1 MKKGIN
7 KIGIQFFAVH
17 AQRLNA
23 NTVYASLF
31 NLIRLVGVLG
41 AKLQIDDSNATR
53 FKMEGGR
60 YEDTLYWVSCDVLSS
75 YVFDPDDTNVLTPG
89 NKVTPAYKTIT
100 VDQVR
105 QISLYL
111 PTYFLSSQ
119 AFQSA
124 GYFDEFTAL
133 AQSMIQKTRKLYD
146 QRLVDTYIGTT
157 VSSTGKQSQTVTLQ
171 GAGHEQ
177 EDTLAIAEK
186 VSNILFEMAD
196 TTRSYNDRQYMSAF
210 GKEAVDIIWNSTY
223 YSKMMK
229 VGLPVTFNKDGVLE
243 NGRTLP
249 NRYFGIPITTSNYS
263 TYSASTP
270 AAGKPID
277 SDDGTYVPGSNN
289 ANGTLRAL
297 EEQDITVSAVVYH
310 VFPGDELPAGAV
322 VYASSEVQIPCYI
335 EDADVICKIISKD
348 ACKYVSSIETQTEF
362 VNGKNHSRNMWLTF
376 MYAKPDRLPEET
388 WTTLK
393 KA

>member
-1 MKKGIN
+1 M
-7 KIGIQFFAVH
+7 ALH

-23 NTVYASLF
+23 NTVYSSLF

-41 AKLQIDDSNATR
+41 AKLQIDNSNASR
-53 FKMEGGR
+53 YKMEGGR
-60 YEDTLYWVSCDVLSS
+60 YEDTLYWVSCDVLTSKA
-75 YVFDPDDTNVLTPG
+75 FDPTDANVLAPEQ
-89 NKVTPAYKTIT
+89 KVVPAYKTIT
-100 VDQVR
+100 VDTVR
-105 QISLYL
+105 QIGLNL

-119 AFQSA
+119 AFQTA
-124 GYFDEFTAL
+124 GYFDEFTAF

-157 VSSTGKQSQTVTLQ
+157 ESTVGKQTQTVTLSGSDVQ
-171 GAGHEQ
+171 A
-177 EDTLAIAEK
+177 DTLAIAEA

-196 TTRSYNDRQYMSAF
+196 TTRDYNDRQYMSAF
-210 GKEAVDIIWNSTY
+210 EKDAVDILWNSKF
-223 YSKMMK
+223 YSKMIK

-249 NRYFGIPITTSNYS
+249 ARYFGTPITTSNYS
-263 TYSASTP
+263 TYSAATP
-270 AAGKPID
+270 TTGKPID

-297 EEQDITVSAVVYH
+297 AEQDITVSGTTTH

-322 VYASSEVQIPCYI
+322 VYASSAVQIPCYI
-335 EDADVICKIISKD
+335 ENPKVICKIISKD
-348 ACKYVSSIETQTEF
+348 GAKYVSAIETETEF
-362 VNGKNHSRNMWLTF
+362 VNGKNHSRNMYLTF
-376 MYAKPDRLPEET
+376 MYGGPDRLPEET

-393 KA
+393 QA

>member
-1 MKKGIN
+1 M
-7 KIGIQFFAVH
+7 ALH

-23 NTVYASLF
+23 NTVYSSLF

-41 AKLQIDDSNATR
+41 AKLQIDNSNASR
-53 FKMEGGR
+53 YKMEGGR
-60 YEDTLYWVSCDVLSS
+60 YEDTLYWVSCDVLTSKA
-75 YVFDPDDTNVLTPG
+75 FDPTDANVLAPEQ
-89 NKVTPAYKTIT
+89 KVVPAYKTIT
-100 VDQVR
+100 VDTVR
-105 QISLYL
+105 QIGLNL

-119 AFQSA
+119 AFQTA

-157 VSSTGKQSQTVTLQ
+157 ESAIGKQTQTVTLSGSDVQ
-171 GAGHEQ
+171 A
-177 EDTLAIAEK
+177 DTLAIAEA

-196 TTRSYNDRQYMSAF
+196 TTRDYNDRQYMSAF
-210 GKEAVDIIWNSTY
+210 EKDAVDILWNSKF
-223 YSKMMK
+223 YSKMIK

-249 NRYFGIPITTSNYS
+249 ARYFGTPITTSNYS
-263 TYSASTP
+263 TYSAATP
-270 AAGKPID
+270 TTGKPID

-297 EEQDITVSAVVYH
+297 AEQDITVSGTTTH

-322 VYASSEVQIPCYI
+322 VYASSAVQIPCYI
-335 EDADVICKIISKD
+335 ENPKVICKIISKD
-348 ACKYVSSIETQTEF
+348 GAKYVSAIETETEF
-362 VNGKNHSRNMWLTF
+362 VNGKNHSRNMYLTF
-376 MYAKPDRLPEET
+376 MYGGPDRLPEET

-393 KA
+393 QA

>member
-1 MKKGIN
+1 MAI
-7 KIGIQFFAVH
+7 H

-23 NTVYASLF
+23 NTVYTSLF

-41 AKLQIDDSNATR
+41 AKLQIDDSNASR
-53 FKMEGGR
+53 YKMEGGR
-60 YEDTLYWVSCDVLSS
+60 YEDTLYWVSCDVLTSK
-75 YVFDPDDTNVLTPG
+75 VFDPTDANVLAPEQ
-89 NKVTPAYKTIT
+89 KVVPAYKTIT
-100 VDQVR
+100 VDKAR
-105 QISLYL
+105 QIGLYL

-119 AFQSA
+119 AFQTA
-124 GYFDEFTAL
+124 GYFDEFTSL
-133 AQSMIQKTRKLYD
+133 AQSMIQKTKKLYD
-146 QRLVDTYIGTT
+146 QRLVDVYLGTT
-157 VSSTGKQSQTVTLQ
+157 VSATGKQSQTVTLSGSDAQ
-171 GAGHEQ
+171 A
-177 EDTLAIAEK
+177 DTLAIAEK
-186 VSNILFEMAD
+186 VSNILFDMAD
-196 TTRSYNDRQYMSAF
+196 TTRDYNDRQYMSAF
-210 GKEAVDIIWNSTY
+210 GKEAVDIIWNSEY

-249 NRYFGIPITTSNYS
+249 ARYFGTVITTSNYS

-297 EEQDITVSAVVYH
+297 AEQDITVSGTDYH

-322 VYASSEVQIPCYI
+322 VYASSEVKIPCYI
-335 EDADVICKIISKD
+335 VDPKVICKIISKD
-348 ACKYVSSIETQTEF
+348 ACKYVSAIETETEF
-362 VNGKNHSRNMWLTF
+362 VNAKNHSRNMYLTF
-376 MYAKPDRLPEET
+376 MYGGPDRIPEET

-393 KA
+393 QA

>member
-1 MKKGIN
+1 M
-7 KIGIQFFAVH
+7 ALH

-23 NTVYASLF
+23 NTVYSSLF

-41 AKLQIDDSNATR
+41 AKLQIDNSNASR
-53 FKMEGGR
+53 YKMEGGR
-60 YEDTLYWVSCDVLSS
+60 YEDTLYWVSCDVLTSKA
-75 YVFDPDDTNVLTPG
+75 FDPTDANVLAPEQ
-89 NKVTPAYKTIT
+89 KVVPAYKTIT
-100 VDQVR
+100 VDTVR
-105 QISLYL
+105 QIGLNL

-119 AFQSA
+119 AFQTA

-157 VSSTGKQSQTVTLQ
+157 ESTVGKQTQTVTLTGSSAQ
-171 GAGHEQ
+171 D
-177 EDTLAIAEK
+177 DTLAIAEA

-196 TTRSYNDRQYMSAF
+196 TTRDYNDRQYMSAF
-210 GKEAVDIIWNSTY
+210 EKGSVDILWNSKF
-223 YSKMMK
+223 YSKMIK

-249 NRYFGIPITTSNYS
+249 ARYFGTPITTSNYS

-297 EEQDITVSAVVYH
+297 AEQDITVSGTDYH

-322 VYASSEVQIPCYI
+322 VYASSEVKIPCYI
-335 EDADVICKIISKD
+335 ENPKVICKIISKD
-348 ACKYVSSIETQTEF
+348 GAKYVSAIETETEF
-362 VNGKNHSRNMWLTF
+362 VNGKNHSRNMYLTF
-376 MYAKPDRLPEET
+376 MYGGPDRLPEET

-393 KA
+393 QA

>member
-1 MKKGIN
+1 M
-7 KIGIQFFAVH
+7 ALH

-23 NTVYASLF
+23 NTVYSSLF

-41 AKLQIDDSNATR
+41 AKLQIDNSNASR
-53 FKMEGGR
+53 YKMEGGR
-60 YEDTLYWVSCDVLSS
+60 YEDTLYWVSCDVLTSKA
-75 YVFDPDDTNVLTPG
+75 FDPTDANVLAPEQ
-89 NKVTPAYKTIT
+89 KVVPAYKTIT
-100 VDQVR
+100 VDTVR
-105 QISLYL
+105 QIGLNL

-119 AFQSA
+119 AFQTA

-157 VSSTGKQSQTVTLQ
+157 ESAVGKQTQTVTLSGSDAQ
-171 GAGHEQ
+171 A
-177 EDTLAIAEK
+177 DTLAIAEA

-196 TTRSYNDRQYMSAF
+196 TTRDYNDRQYMSAF
-210 GKEAVDIIWNSTY
+210 EKDAVDILWNSKF

-249 NRYFGIPITTSNYS
+249 ARYFGTPITTSNYS

-297 EEQDITVSAVVYH
+297 AEQDITVSGTTTH

-322 VYASSEVQIPCYI
+322 VYASSAVQIPCYI
-335 EDADVICKIISKD
+335 ENPKVICKIISKD
-348 ACKYVSSIETQTEF
+348 GAKYVSAIETETEF
-362 VNGKNHSRNMWLTF
+362 VNGKNHSRNMYLTF
-376 MYAKPDRLPEET
+376 MYGGPDRLPEET

-393 KA
+393 QA

>member
-1 MKKGIN
+1 M
-7 KIGIQFFAVH
+7 ALH

-23 NTVYASLF
+23 NSMYSGLF

-41 AKLQIDDSNATR
+41 AKLQIDDSNASR
-53 FKMEGGR
+53 YKMEGGR

-75 YVFDPDDTNVLTPG
+75 RVFDPTDTNVLQPEQ
-89 NKVTPAYKTIT
+89 KVTPNYFTIT

-105 QISLYL
+105 QIGLYI

-124 GYFDEFTAL
+124 GYFDEFTSL

-146 QRLVDTYIGTT
+146 QRLVDTYLGTT
-157 VSSTGKQSQTVTLQ
+157 ETSVGKQTQTVTLTGTDAQ
-171 GAGHEQ
+171 A
-177 EDTLAIAEK
+177 DTLTIAEK
-186 VSNILFEMAD
+186 VSNILFDMDD
-196 TTRSYNDRQYMSAF
+196 TTRDYNDRGYMSAF
-210 GKEAVDIIWNSTY
+210 KKDNLDLLWNTRY
-223 YSKMMK
+223 YSTMMK

-243 NGRTLP
+243 SGRTLHA
-249 NRYFGIPITTSNYS
+249 RYFGTPITTSNYS

-277 SDDGTYVPGSNN
+277 SDNGTYVPGSNN

-297 EEQDITVSAVVYH
+297 AEQDITVSGTTTH

-322 VYASSEVQIPCYI
+322 VYASSEVKIPCYI
-335 EDADVICKIISKD
+335 EDASVICKFVGKD
-348 ACKYVSSIETQTEF
+348 AVKYVSSIETETEF

-376 MYAKPDRLPEET
+376 MYANPSRLPEET
-388 WTTLK
+388 FTTLK

>member
-1 MKKGIN
+1 MRKLTKR
-7 KIGIQFFAVH
+7 IGLQFFGIH
-17 AQRLNA
+17 SQRLNE
-23 NTVYASLF
+23 NTVYSSLF

-41 AKLQIDDSNATR
+41 AKLQIDDSNANR
-53 FKMEGGR
+53 YRMEGGR
-60 YEDTLYWVSCDVLSS
+60 YEDTLYWVSCDILSS
-75 YVFDPDDTNVLTPG
+75 YIFDPNDTNVLAPG
-89 NKVTPAYKTIT
+89 QRVVPAYKTIT
-100 VDQVR
+100 VNQVR

-124 GYFDEFTAL
+124 NYFDEFTAL
-133 AQSMIQKTRKLYD
+133 AQSMLSKTKKLYD

-157 VSSTGKQSQTVTLQ
+157 VSTTGKQTQTVTLTGTAQ
-171 GAGHEQ
+171 S
-177 EDTLAIAEK
+177 DTLAIAEK

-196 TTRSYNDRQYMSAF
+196 STRDYNDRKYMSAF
-210 GKEAVDIIWNSTY
+210 GKESVDIIWNSIY
-223 YSKMMK
+223 YSRMMK

-243 NGRTLP
+243 KGRTLP
-249 NRYFGIPITTSNYS
+249 NRYFGIVITTSNYS

-289 ANGTLRAL
+289 ANGTLRAM
-297 EEQDITVSAVVYH
+297 EEQDITVSGTDYH

-322 VYASSEVQIPCYI
+322 VYASSEVKIPCYI

-348 ACKYVSSIETQTEF
+348 GCKFVSSLETTTEF
-362 VNGKNHSRNMWLTF
+362 INGKNHSRNNWLTF

>member
-1 MKKGIN
+1 M
-7 KIGIQFFAVH
+7 ALH

-23 NTVYASLF
+23 NTVYSSLF

-41 AKLQIDDSNATR
+41 AKLQIDNSNASR
-53 FKMEGGR
+53 YKMEGGR
-60 YEDTLYWVSCDVLSS
+60 YEDTLYWVSCDVLTSKA
-75 YVFDPDDTNVLTPG
+75 FDPTDANVLAPEQ
-89 NKVTPAYKTIT
+89 KVVPAYKTIT
-100 VDQVR
+100 VDTVR
-105 QISLYL
+105 QIGLNL

-119 AFQSA
+119 AFQTA

-157 VSSTGKQSQTVTLQ
+157 ESTVGKQTQTVTLGGSDAQ
-171 GAGHEQ
+171 A
-177 EDTLAIAEK
+177 DTLAIAEA

-196 TTRSYNDRQYMSAF
+196 TTRDYNDRQYMSAF
-210 GKEAVDIIWNSTY
+210 GKDAVDILWNSKF
-223 YSKMMK
+223 YSKMIK

-249 NRYFGIPITTSNYS
+249 ARYFGTPITASNYS
-263 TYSASTP
+263 TYSAATP

-297 EEQDITVSAVVYH
+297 AEQDITVSGTDYH

-322 VYASSEVQIPCYI
+322 VYSSGAVQIPCYI
-335 EDADVICKIISKD
+335 ENPKVICKIISKD
-348 ACKYVSSIETQTEF
+348 GAKYVSAIETETEF
-362 VNGKNHSRNMWLTF
+362 VNGKNHSRNMYLTF
-376 MYAKPDRLPEET
+376 MYGGPDRLPEET

-393 KA
+393 QA

>member
-1 MKKGIN
+1 M
-7 KIGIQFFAVH
+7 ALH

-23 NTVYASLF
+23 NTVYSSLF

-41 AKLQIDDSNATR
+41 AKLQIENSNAAR

-60 YEDTLYWVSCDVLSS
+60 FEDTLYWVSCDVLSS

-100 VDQVR
+100 VDKVR

-119 AFQSA
+119 AFQNA
-124 GYFDEFTAL
+124 NYFDEFTSL
-133 AQSMIQKTRKLYD
+133 AQSMITKTRKLYD

-157 VSSTGKQSQTVTLQ
+157 VSATGKQSQTVTLQ

-196 TTRSYNDRQYMSAF
+196 TTRDYNDRQYMSAF
-210 GKEAVDIIWNSTY
+210 GKDSVDIIWNSIY

-243 NGRTLP
+243 SGRTLP
-249 NRYFGIPITTSNYS
+249 NRYFGTPITTSNYS

-297 EEQDITVSAVVYH
+297 AEQDITVSGTDYH

-322 VYASSEVQIPCYI
+322 VYASSEVKIPCYI
-335 EDADVICKIISKD
+335 EDAKVICKIISKD
-348 ACKYVSSIETQTEF
+348 ACKYVSSIETSTEF

-376 MYAKPDRLPEET
+376 MYADPDRLPEET

-393 KA
+393 QA